1 MVKMRFV
8 IFIFFIL
15 VGISLI
21 SSGCLKEYNE
31 IIITNTDVM
40 SVSQESG
47 TELRITP
54 YIRNDQNTDSRAL
67 SVKVNIRDPST
78 NLIVTSKDT
87 DLGYIKSNSQSHNTV
102 SLFVTDPGE
111 YEIEIQ
117 LYEGGTAVDNYHTHV
132 TVKAEL
138 DVEQPSDV
146 MLTDMT
152 ITVKQFVDGVT
163 KVAVDVSPGIV
174 NQGGDSEPL
183 TMTVIANVDPHT
195 RYTESDE
202 LGIVEGSNRV
212 RGNVRMILPKN
223 TEYTFTV
230 KVAENGRT
238 VFTGNTVEKIKL
250 NEIRFNTP
258 VTYELV
264 EEGIPPV
271 ATKSPGFH
279 GLIAISGIL
288 LVYGII
294 SRTKN
299 RR

>member
-15 VGISLI
+15 VGVSLI

-31 IIITNTDVM
+31 IIITNADVM

-54 YIRNDQNTDSRAL
+54 YIRNDQNTDSGAL

-78 NLIVTSKDT
+78 NLIVTSRDA
-87 DLGYIKSNSQSHNTV
+87 DMGYVKSNSQVLNTV
-102 SLFVTDPGE
+102 SLLVTDPGE

-117 LYEGGTAVDNYHTHV
+117 LYEGGKVVDNYHTHV
-132 TVKAEL
+132 TVKTEP

-183 TMTVIANVDPHT
+183 TMTIIANVDPYT

-230 KVAENGRT
+230 KVVENGRT
-238 VFTGNTVEKIKL
+238 VFTGNTIEEIKL

-271 ATKSPGFH
+271 ETQSPGFH